1 MSETIPNWRPRAELL
16 LTALLFSTGGAA
28 IKATTFTSWQ
38 VASLRSGVAAV
49 TLFLLLPAARRRWR
63 PRTLGVAAA
72 YAVTLLLY
80 VLANKLTTA
89 ASTIFLQSTA
99 PLYVL
104 LLAPWLLKEPVRR
117 LDAVYMVVVAG
128 GMALFFVGV
137 EPPLETAPDPL
148 TGNVLSTG
156 AGFFWALT
164 VIGLRFLGRGRKE
177 QGETAERGRA
187 AASESAT
194 AVVAGNFLV
203 FVVALPMALP
213 LAPAAPRAALTD
225 WGAIAFLGI
234 FQVGVA
240 YVFMTRALKDVGAL
254 EASLL
259 LLLEPVLNPVWAWL
273 LHGETPGR
281 WSLAGGAL
289 ILAATAA
296 KTWLDGR
303 RRDRARRR

>member
-1 MSETIPNWRPRAELL
+1 VTATTPTWRPRAELL

-28 IKATTFTSWQ
+28 IKATTLTAWQ
-38 VASLRSGVAAV
+38 VASFRSGVAAV
-49 TLFLLLPAARRRWR
+49 TLLLLLPAARRRWR
-63 PRTLGVAAA
+63 PRTLAVAAA
-72 YAVTLLLY
+72 YAATLLLY
-80 VLANKLTTA
+80 VLANRLTTA

-104 LLAPWLLKEPVRR
+104 LLAPWLLREPVRR
-117 LDAVYMVVVAG
+117 LDALYMVVVAG

-137 EPPLETAPDPL
+137 EPPVETAPDPL
-148 TGNVLSTG
+148 TGNVLAAG

-164 VIGLRFLGRGRKE
+164 VIGLRFLGRP
-177 QGETAERGRA
+177 GEPGAP
-187 AASESAT
+187 ASEGAT

-203 FVVALPMALP
+203 FAAALPMALP
-213 LAPAAPRAALTD
+213 VRPALQGVTATD
-225 WGAIAFLGI
+225 WGVIAFLGI
-234 FQVGVA
+234 LQVGVA
-240 YVFMTRALKDVGAL
+240 YVFMTRALKEVGAL

-273 LHGETPGR
+273 LHGEAPGR

-289 ILAATAA
+289 IVAATGA

-303 RRDRARRR
+303 RR